1 MPVERDKPVAY
12 MARLREKYA
21 TLGYPD
27 YRWVCSDTPPPW
39 QPLSKPLAAC
49 RLGLIA
55 SGGIYVTGQVA
66 FHYKD
71 DTSYRVIPTNV
82 NTADL
87 RATHFAYDLTDARR
101 DPNVVFPLEPLHHL
115 VTEGVI
121 GALAEHAFTFMG
133 GIYSARR
140 VWEELAPPLTERLR
154 AENVDILLLVP
165 V

>member
-1 MPVERDKPVAY
+1 MPSARDKPVAY
-12 MARLREKYA
+12 MARIREKYA
-21 TLGYPD
+21 TLGYPE
-27 YRWVCSDTPPPW
+27 YRWVYSDTPTPW
-39 QPLSKPLAAC
+39 QPLSKPLAHC

-101 DPNVVFPLEPLHHL
+101 DPNVVFPLDPLRQL

-140 VWEELAPPLTERLR
+140 VWEELAPQFTERLR
-154 AENVDILLLVP
+154 EDNVDILLLVP